1 MPLVSR
7 KRNRAFHA
15 SVLFAGALVIFQF
28 MQMAPGASLQVQIG
42 NVLNGTTAINNGILY
57 QSNISLEESIGST
70 KIAPSKTTTKPFSES
85 NTIMTGTMTLR
96 HENESTVENPD
107 NTAVHQEYSSN
118 DTLTG
123 RSMNH
128 GAIRAKVPDLVTGS
142 SMPQHKTGSTKLT
155 TVRKRKKSLR
165 GNTTFS
171 VAETTNIKARLAA
184 LRERTRNATKQQKKA
199 NHTSTSIVLNK
210 FNTTAGFIHLG
221 N

>member
-57 QSNISLEESIGST
+57 QSNVSLEESIGST

-85 NTIMTGTMTLR
+85 NTEMTDTMTLR

-123 RSMNH
+123 SSMNH
-128 GAIRAKVPDLVTGS
+128 GATRAKVPVVTAKGSDLTRAVTGK
-142 SMPQHKTGSTKLT
+142 QRAT
-155 TVRKRKKSLR
+155 T
-165 GNTTFS
+165 
-171 VAETTNIKARLAA
+171 
-184 LRERTRNATKQQKKA
+184 QD
-199 NHTSTSIVLNK
+199 
-210 FNTTAGFIHLG
+210 
-221 N
+221 